1 MKQALLM
8 DSKKQPTSKADQA
21 LRNGSASL
29 NYVQSA
35 TADNT
40 REAYRSDIRHFERWG
55 GKLPT
60 DTETVVRYCEA
71 HAESLNPRTL
81 QRRIVAI
88 RQFHKYLGFPD
99 PTENPLVSKTL
110 RGIQNTH
117 GQPKAQAAPLL
128 LKDIEA
134 LVRHLKTLDTLT
146 AKRDIALI
154 TLGFFGAFRGREL
167 IGLQV
172 EYIKAEPEGLW
183 ITLPRSKTD
192 PTGEGQ
198 SCAIPKLD
206 SDFCPVR
213 ALEAWQAESGIQS
226 GHLFRGINR
235 WQQLSSKPMTIDGLN
250 HLLRRWAKAIDL
262 TNAERISSHS
272 MRRGMATSASSAGA
286 SIKSIMR
293 QGRWRHEGT
302 VLQYIEAGQ
311 KFNDN
316 AASMIAKKSST
327 SET

>member
-1 MKQALLM
+1 VSRINLP
-8 DSKKQPTSKADQA
+8 QPQGEQA
-21 LRNGSASL
+21 LRNDSATL
-29 NYVQSA
+29 TYVQRA

-60 DTETVVRYCEA
+60 DTATVVRYCEA

-81 QRRIVAI
+81 QRRVVAL
-88 RQFHKYLGFPD
+88 RQFHRYLGFSD
-99 PTENPLVSKTL
+99 PTQHPLVSKTL

-117 GQPKAQAAPLL
+117 GKPKSQAAPLL
-128 LKDIEA
+128 LRDIEA
-134 LVRHLKTLDTLT
+134 LVNHLVNINTLA
-146 AKRDIALI
+146 AKRDTALI
-154 TLGFFGAFRGREL
+154 TLGFFGALRGREL
-167 IGLQV
+167 VGLQASHV
-172 EYIKAEPEGLW
+172 KFEPEGMW

-198 SCAIPKLD
+198 SCAVPKLNTLI
-206 SDFCPVR
+206 CPSR
-213 ALEAWQAESGIQS
+213 ALEVWQRASGIKS
-226 GHLFRGINR
+226 GHLFLSINR
-235 WQQLSSKPMTIDGLN
+235 WQQISANAITLYGLN
-250 HLLRRWAKAIDL
+250 HMLRRWANEIRL
-262 TNAERISSHS
+262 PEAEHISSHS
-272 MRRGMATSASSAGA
+272 LRRGMATSASSAGA

-316 AASMIAKKSST
+316 AVTTMTQYGKKDS
-327 SET
+327 